1 MKENDVVLF
10 KLVTNEEII
19 AKIVDLGTDIIELDE
34 TVAVVYQQT
43 EKGLSSGFAPFMPHS
58 DGIVKL
64 SRSAIVSIGK
74 VHPDVLKNY
83 NTLFSNIVVPN
94 SKLVV

>member
-58 DGIVKL
+58 DGSVKL